1 MNLIYI
7 ALFYPGTQSAL
18 HSESDGGEGVMTTHP
33 LPTCSQLANLL
44 TNWVMHGSLYAAV
57 YAHHTLATQWRGGGG
72 KNCPIRDWGMIKW
85 PWWRKS
91 QAGTLARIRGWNPTS
106 REAVGQ

>member
-18 HSESDGGEGVMTTHP
+18 HSESDGGEGVMTTHS

-57 YAHHTLATQWRGGGG
+57 YAHHTLATQWRGEEGKTVQLETGG
-72 KNCPIRDWGMIKW
+72 
-85 PWWRKS
+85 
-91 QAGTLARIRGWNPTS
+91 
-106 REAVGQ
+106 